1 MRAWQ
6 NRSVHKRT
14 WTIAGLLLAV
24 AGCDDEA
31 RSTIDAMAFD
41 AGGEDASSI
50 TTDAGVCGDG
60 GRMLLS
66 EIGDETQPLCQIL
79 LGHLHVADA
88 YNQAGALE
96 RLRMLR
102 EVRGGGLSVFRGDF
116 EDMRW
121 LSALQR
127 VEGELSIRLTD
138 GLRSL
143 DGLEALRQVGSLRI
157 AGNARLSQRAAESFS
172 TRIRVD
178 GETLVEG
185 NAQP

>member
-1 MRAWQ
+1 M
-6 NRSVHKRT
+6 VHKGT
-14 WTIAGLLLAV
+14 WTIVGLLFGAV
-24 AGCDDEA
+24 GCNDEA
-31 RSTIDAMAFD
+31 RSTTDAMVID

-50 TTDAGVCGDG
+50 TADAGVCGDG
-60 GRMLLS
+60 GFVPLS
-66 EIGDETQPLCQIL
+66 EIADETKPLCQIL
-79 LGHLHVADA
+79 RGHLHVADA
-88 YNQAGALE
+88 YNQASALE

-116 EDMRW
+116 EDLRW

-143 DGLEALRQVGSLRI
+143 EELTALRQVGSLRI
-157 AGNARLSQRAAESFS
+157 AGNARLSQRAAEAFS

-178 GETLVEG
+178 GATLVEG
-185 NAQP
+185 NALP